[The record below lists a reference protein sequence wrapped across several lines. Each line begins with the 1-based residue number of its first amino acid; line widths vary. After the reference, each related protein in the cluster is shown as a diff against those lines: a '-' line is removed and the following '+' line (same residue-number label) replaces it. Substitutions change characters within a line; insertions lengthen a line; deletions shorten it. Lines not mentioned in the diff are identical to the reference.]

1 MSNRDDVIALVL
13 MAFGAFV
20 LYESARMPR
29 FEHLAVNPY
38 TVPGLV
44 PGFLGAALLLF
55 GLVMLSRSLVTSR
68 RPDPRAEEDAAE
80 AQPAEEHQAEAD
92 TLELIGAAPPGA
104 HAPAGAAVPRRG
116 EGARR
121 LLLTLALTLGYAG
134 VLVGRAPFSLATF
147 VFVFVFIILFDWRA
161 AAAARRTTRLL
172 ATAGVQALLV
182 AVAVTLVFER
192 LFLVRL
198 P

>member
-1 MSNRDDVIALVL
+1 
-13 MAFGAFV
+13 
-20 LYESARMPR
+20 
-29 FEHLAVNPY
+29 
-38 TVPGLV
+38 
-44 PGFLGAALLLF
+44 
-55 GLVMLSRSLVTSR
+55 
-68 RPDPRAEEDAAE
+68 
-80 AQPAEEHQAEAD
+80 
-92 TLELIGAAPPGA
+92 
-104 HAPAGAAVPRRG
+104 VPRRG